1 MRKIRKNSFTLVE
14 ILVAMAVFSILL
26 TLMVQFFAS
35 ARTLWTANEK
45 RTSVYADAS
54 IAMNLMATLLQTTF
68 YTEGGMPFLITDVP
82 EDKDA
87 APSATGWNSTLMFV
101 SNSDMKL
108 SDSGTVRYLMFKRG
122 TGAHN
127 DANPDN
133 RPTVLQLRIFC
144 DKDTNFS
151 QCFQPFGVSPSP
163 LNGQEDGARDCVN
176 AFLSNTATDAAH
188 LKPILRNVTGLKI
201 IPVNCEGRVVYPKT
215 SQSDRKGVVYDDNAV
230 PKDRKCIST
239 PVGVE
244 IELSLMADQA
254 TAEEWAG
261 KTGTD
266 KDDFRTKNEYT
277 FRRTVWLG
285 DRTFNQ

>member
-54 IAMNLMATLLQTTF
+54 IAMNLMSALLQTTF
-68 YTEGGMPFLITDVP
+68 YSEAGTEFGTPFEITNPDSSRP
-82 EDKDA
+82 
-87 APSATGWNSTLMFV
+87 ATGWNSSLMFV
-101 SNSDMKL
+101 SNSNMKL
-108 SDSGTVRYLMFKRG
+108 SDSGTIRYLMFKRG
-122 TGAHN
+122 TGNHN
-127 DANPDN
+127 DPDPGNN

-144 DKDTNFS
+144 DTDPDFA
-151 QCFQPFGVSPSP
+151 QCFQPFGTAP
-163 LNGQEDGARDCVN
+163 LPLDGTEAGARTRIN
-176 AFLSNTATDAAH
+176 NFLNNTATDAAH
-188 LKPILRNVTGLKI
+188 LKPILRNVTGLRF
-201 IPVNCEGRVVYPKT
+201 IPLNRSGA
-215 SQSDRKGVVYDDNAV
+215 QSGTTATR
-230 PKDRKCIST
+230 T
-239 PVGVE
+239 PVAIE

-261 KTGTD
+261 MTTGQA